1 MDNGKRNSL
10 KLMLGVGA
18 MASTAGIL
26 TFPGSAHAQ
35 APKRGGRVRAA
46 TSSSSTADTLDPA
59 KGANGTDY
67 TRQYMLYS
75 GLTQLDASLAP
86 QPALAEEIRND
97 KATTWTFKLRK
108 GVKFHDGSPLTP
120 ADVVYSLNRHK
131 DAATAS
137 KVKTVAEQFAEVK
150 ASGPN
155 EVQVKLSGP
164 NADLPVILAA
174 SHFLIVKDGTRD
186 FATANGTGPFKLKEF
201 KPGVRSVAVR
211 NDGYWKPGQP
221 YLDEVELI
229 GIPELNL
236 EGDSMSEIAYDAVKQ
251 TIDSLPRARRRDPDE
266 LAESVRRA
274 VRNTLAGH
282 WGKKPMC
289 HVHVLTV

>member
-1 MDNGKRNSL
+1 MDNRKRDSL
-10 KLMLGVGA
+10 KLMLGMGA
-18 MASTAGIL
+18 VVSAGGIL
-26 TFPGSAHAQ
+26 TLPGSAFAQ

-59 KGANGTDY
+59 KGANGGDY
-67 TRQYMLYS
+67 TRQNMLYS

-86 QPALAEEIRND
+86 QPALAAEFRSD

-108 GVKFHDGSPLTP
+108 DVKFHDGSPLTP

-155 EVQVKLSGP
+155 EVQVKLAGP

-174 SHFLIVKDGTRD
+174 SHFLIVKDGVKD
-186 FATANGTGPFKLKEF
+186 FTTANGTGPFKLKEF
-201 KPGVRSVAVR
+201 KPGVR
-211 NDGYWKPGQP
+211 
-221 YLDEVELI
+221 
-229 GIPELNL
+229 
-236 EGDSMSEIAYDAVKQ
+236 
-251 TIDSLPRARRRDPDE
+251 
-266 LAESVRRA
+266 
-274 VRNTLAGH
+274 
-282 WGKKPMC
+282 
-289 HVHVLTV
+289 TVV